1 MWLDTQESK
10 QFLPPPKFSGPVT
23 ALPTT
28 APKAGTCTCR
38 RVISVD
44 DVMVEIE
51 SFVQSGMVDHLSSVV
66 LSGEGEPT
74 LRIFHDPRD
83 DFLVQLTARMRE
95 HLDVPIQLTTNGLLD
110 LELLQAF
117 FQPSADHA
125 SYADLVRSAV
135 QYLQNAGIQSVSV
148 ALMTHNANQYQ
159 QIMQP
164 AASLL
169 DPAQTAHERVCEFI
183 RQASTLFPVE
193 ITAVKRPDVKT
204 KALEKYVQSEFG
216 IPSVRWRSYFP

>member
-28 APKAGTCTCR
+28 APGTCTCR

-51 SFVQSGMVDHLSSVV
+51 SFMQSGMVDHLNSIV
-66 LSGEGEPT
+66 LAGEGEPT

-95 HLDVPIQLTTNGLLD
+95 HLDVPIRLTTNGLLD
-110 LELLQAF
+110 PELLQKF
-117 FQPSADHA
+117 FQPLADHT

-164 AASLL
+164 AESLS
-169 DPAQTAHERVCEFI
+169 DSSQTAHERVCEFI
-183 RQASTLFPVE
+183 RQASTVFPVE
-193 ITAVKRPDVKT
+193 ITAVKRPDDKT
-204 KALEKYVQSEFG
+204 KALENYVQAEFG